1 MDISTLANLINA
13 IAVTA
18 GVIFAAVQIWQ
29 YRQRRQ
35 RDAMAALVRSFQTPS
50 FAHALRRVSSLPDRV
65 AREQISQLL
74 GADGE
79 DHVYSLLT
87 SWEALAIL
95 LYHKEVTLDLV
106 DDFFSGP
113 IIVTWRKLSKYIED
127 TRTRATACE
136 RHASRTC
143 CARRLFV
150 LAKTA
155 SAGTS
160 NAASAQHD
168 CSIVDVFASEIGGDF
183 SQYRLAKAFLRWSRD
198 HNASDLSDEERAAWK
213 RLIEKINTTLK

>member
-1 MDISTLANLINA
+1 MDLSTLANLINA

-74 GADGE
+74 GVDGE

-127 TRTRATACE
+127 TRTEANRETYFEWVQWLAERMLERESETPAVPAHIAHKDWKPRA
-136 RHASRTC
+136 RTEH
-143 CARRLFV
+143 
-150 LAKTA
+150 
-155 SAGTS
+155 G
-160 NAASAQHD
+160 
-168 CSIVDVFASEIGGDF
+168 
-183 SQYRLAKAFLRWSRD
+183 
-198 HNASDLSDEERAAWK
+198 
-213 RLIEKINTTLK
+213 